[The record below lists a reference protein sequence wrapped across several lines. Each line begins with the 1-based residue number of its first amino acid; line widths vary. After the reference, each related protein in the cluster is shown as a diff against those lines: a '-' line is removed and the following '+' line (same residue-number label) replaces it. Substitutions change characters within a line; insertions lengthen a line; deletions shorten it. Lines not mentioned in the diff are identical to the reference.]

1 MSLKADPFVRKPLLH
16 FFFFF
21 CPGGAVM
28 SAWKVLQ
35 GTPTGQ
41 VRITGWKLLQV
52 SGQAILYER
61 EKFAFEILKLTSAT

>member
-1 MSLKADPFVRKPLLH
+1 
-16 FFFFF
+16 
-21 CPGGAVM
+21 M